1 MILIIQQTSP
11 CKYKIRLKKRVKM
24 ITIKKVEELK
34 QYAKVIPA
42 SENDGSHNKVVFEF
56 MENGEQADVLFDC
69 AVDLN
74 YECQKSIQNGYE
86 NCIYVKAKKITLNK
100 MFTCDKIFV
109 DDLVINDWCVCKS
122 ILAHK
127 SISGNVLKCEHITC
141 LSSIDCREI
150 YTQKINS
157 KKVKAQLLDIDN
169 KIKLIN
175 LSCEKVEFN

>member
-1 MILIIQQTSP
+1 
-11 CKYKIRLKKRVKM
+11 M

-42 SENDGSHNKVVFEF
+42 NENDGKHSKIVFEF
-56 MENGEQADVLFDC
+56 VENGEQADVVFDC
-69 AVDLN
+69 AIDLN
-74 YECQKSIQNGYE
+74 YECQKAIQNGYE
-86 NCIYVKAKKITLNK
+86 NCVYVKAKTITLNK
-100 MFTCDKIFV
+100 MLTCDKIFV
-109 DDLVINDWCVCKS
+109 DDLVVKDWCVCKT

-150 YTQKINS
+150 FTQKIYC

-169 KIKLIN
+169 KIKFKDFSSN
-175 LSCEKVEFN
+175 EVEFTY